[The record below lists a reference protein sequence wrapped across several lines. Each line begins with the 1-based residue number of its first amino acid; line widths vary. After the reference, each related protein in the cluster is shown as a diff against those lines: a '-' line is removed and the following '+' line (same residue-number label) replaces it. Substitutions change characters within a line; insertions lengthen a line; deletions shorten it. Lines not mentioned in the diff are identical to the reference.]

1 MIRVAVVGQMVGR
14 NRGYITTQGEI
25 LSDGLSKEGYPVV
38 SVSSLPN
45 RYLRIV
51 DIIKTLVCR
60 KRDVDLQCLQVYS
73 GPSFFIADIASQLG
87 KIFGQPV
94 VMVLHGG
101 ALPEFMARF
110 PRWTCRVL
118 SRADALIA
126 PSAFL
131 ARAMVPYGFHVQV
144 IPNVIHLSHYPYRHR
159 QVIGPRLFW
168 MRKFYPIYNPNLAV
182 RVLARLKV
190 KVPEASL
197 VMGGQGGVFE
207 LEVRR
212 LAEKLGVANSVS
224 FLGFLDMAAKAREGD
239 SAEIFL
245 NTNHVDNMPVSV
257 VEACAMGLPVVATA
271 VGGVPDLLTTE
282 ETGLLVSD
290 NDDQAMAIAVMRL
303 LNDQNLT
310 GRLSSNGRRLAIRSS
325 WEEVFPLWKRVF
337 ADVMDRRVVKVS

>member
-38 SVSSLPN
+38 CVSSLPN
-45 RYLRIV
+45 RYLRV
-51 DIIKTLVCR
+51 GDIIKTLVCR
-60 KRDVDLQCLQVYS
+60 KRDIDLQCLQVYS
-73 GPSFFIADIASQLG
+73 GPSFFIADIASKLG
-87 KIFGQPV
+87 KIFGQPI

-118 SRADALIA
+118 NRADALIA

-131 ARAMVPYGFHVQV
+131 ARAMLPYGLQVQV

-168 MRKFYPIYNPNLAV
+168 MRKFNPIYNPNLAI
-182 RVLARLKV
+182 RVLAQLKV

-197 VMGGQGGVFE
+197 VMAGQGGE
-207 LEVRR
+207 LEMEVKG
-212 LAEKLGVANSVS
+212 LAEELGVGNSVR
-224 FLGFLDMAAKAREGD
+224 FPGFLDMAAKTREWD
-239 SAEIFL
+239 SADIFL

-271 VGGVPDLLTTE
+271 VGGVPDLLTNE
-282 ETGLLVSD
+282 ETGLLVPD
-290 NDDQAMAIAVMRL
+290 NDDQAMALSVMRL
-303 LNDQNLT
+303 LNDSTLT
-310 GRLSSNGRRLAIRSS
+310 GRLSANGRQLAIRSS
-325 WEEVFPLWKRVF
+325 WVEIFPQWKRVF
-337 ADVMDRRVVKVS
+337 AEVMDRRAQVS